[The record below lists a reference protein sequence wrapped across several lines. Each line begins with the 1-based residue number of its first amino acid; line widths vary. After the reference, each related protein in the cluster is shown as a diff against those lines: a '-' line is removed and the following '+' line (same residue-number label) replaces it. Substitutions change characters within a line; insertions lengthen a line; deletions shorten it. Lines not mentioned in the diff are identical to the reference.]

1 MKVTAFWWKVL
12 PQEWQRK
19 RALIV
24 RRRELEEGRSKAW
37 DESERKIEATK
48 DPSKKE
54 FLSQEQYE
62 DMCQF
67 DEEIRSLDSKDI
79 IRRAERCHLSLSDFP
94 LPEGE
99 TSHWEDGNYGSRYI
113 NPKTLREFIKC
124 VESAEH
130 ERAKRRIELN
140 DFKVKIA
147 TVIFAAIAAIASAV
161 AAIASII
168 NLLNGSRH

>member
-1 MKVTAFWWKVL
+1 MKFAELWRKLF
-12 PQEWQRK
+12 PQEWKRK
-19 RALIV
+19 RALII
-24 RRRELEEGRSKAW
+24 RRRELVEGRSKAW
-37 DESERKIEATK
+37 DESERKIETAK
-48 DPSKKE
+48 DPNEKQ

-79 IRRAERCHLSLSDFP
+79 IRRAEACHLSLSDFP

-147 TVIFAAIAAIASAV
+147 TVIFAAVAAIASAV
-161 AAIASII
+161 AAIASVI
-168 NLLNGSRH
+168 NLLNGSKH